1 MWFQSILFIV
11 MGQNYG
17 FIVGWQVVCFGKY
30 LLQDYRSNFTRD
42 MMIVGCQIALDV
54 ETYDGITV
62 IYSEY

>member
-1 MWFQSILFIV
+1 

-17 FIVGWQVVCFGKY
+17 FIVGWQVVCLGKY
-30 LLQDYRSNFTRD
+30 LLEDYRSNFTRD